1 MQHVNRLSQRSGIP
15 APVKTPFSDSSLMKL
30 IQFTD
35 IHLTI
40 PPKKLYQQDP
50 NANFAAGLAHCLE
63 RHGDADA
70 LVISGDLT
78 EYGEIETYE
87 RLRTMLADLPMP
99 VALTIGN
106 HDLRENFA
114 VVFAEHLDPSG
125 FAQSVFA
132 LPEGTGIIIDTVN
145 PGSHAGALCATRL
158 AWLREALAG
167 AKPPVFLF
175 MHHHPLPIHLEDID
189 RVMLADADAFGDI
202 VETHREKI
210 AHIFFGH
217 IHLPTFGSVR
227 GVPASASR
235 GANQNGYPDYAAHRV
250 RRGAPVAP
258 AYTVVFADR
267 NSVTVQ
273 MVEFGLETRPHIWA
287 PK

>member
-1 MQHVNRLSQRSGIP
+1 
-15 APVKTPFSDSSLMKL
+15 MKL
-30 IQFTD
+30 IQFSD

-40 PPKKLYQQDP
+40 PPKTLYQCDP

-78 EYGEIETYE
+78 EHGEVETYQ
-87 RLRTMLADLPMP
+87 RLRALLDDLPMP

-114 VVFAEHLDPSG
+114 KVFPEHLDPAG

-132 LPEGTGIIIDTVN
+132 LPEGTGIVIDTLQ
-145 PGSHAGALCATRL
+145 SGAHHGMLCETRL
-158 AWLREALAG
+158 AWLSDALAN

-175 MHHHPLPIHLEDID
+175 MHHHPLPVHLADID
-189 RVMLADADAFGDI
+189 RVMLGNADAFGDMI
-202 VETHREKI
+202 AAHRIRI

-217 IHLPTFGSVR
+217 IHLPTCGSVR
-227 GVPASASR
+227 GVPASATR
-235 GANQNGYPDYAAHRV
+235 GANQNSYPDYAANRT

-258 AYTVVFADR
+258 AYSVVFAERD
-267 NSVTVQ
+267 SVTVQ
-273 MVEFGLETRPHIWA
+273 MVEFGLETSPHDWA
-287 PK
+287 TK